1 MKIRTEPRNQN
12 INSFD
17 FYICGEK
24 TFLLSYNNCNKCE
37 RRLTVMK
44 FNEVMR
50 KAIGET
56 KDLSMAYLEKG
67 LDSFLDEGVLKE
79 IPVVKTVYTALKLPI
94 SVANAL

>member
-50 KAIGET
+50 KAIG
-56 KDLSMAYLEKG
+56 
-67 LDSFLDEGVLKE
+67 
-79 IPVVKTVYTALKLPI
+79 
-94 SVANAL
+94 